1 MYVTVAEFRG
11 SGSMSVTAQ
20 ATTSALPDPE
30 VTTLIKRA
38 SRFFD
43 LLCGVE
49 PEYFEGAGE
58 GLTSRTFYGN
68 GSRFLKLDKYVAG
81 SLNTSITMPE
91 GYTAPH
97 FVERDGYLV
106 ITTENGI
113 IAERR
118 LDYHCC
124 DGWYSG
130 VPITVSAQWGLEAT
144 PDDVKLA
151 VIELAI
157 NLWRELDPANVKLV
171 NIEGQPLREKYPPRV
186 WEIAKRYRASSG
198 VLV

>member
-11 SGSMSVTAQ
+11 AGSMSPTAQ
-20 ATTSALPDPE
+20 ATTTALPDAQVE
-30 VTTLIKRA
+30 DLIEKA

-49 PEYFEGAGE
+49 PEYFEPAGA
-58 GLTSRTFYGN
+58 TAANRTFYGD
-68 GSRFLKLDKYVAG
+68 GSRFLKLDHYVAG
-81 SLNTSITMPE
+81 SLNATITFPE
-91 GYTAPH
+91 GYTAPD

-106 ITTENGI
+106 ITSSEGI
-113 IAERR
+113 LASPYTWG
-118 LDYHCC
+118 DCC
-124 DGWYSG
+124 GWYSG
-130 VPITVSAQWGLEAT
+130 IPIIVSAKWGVEAT
-144 PDDVKLA
+144 PADVKLA

-171 NIEGQPLREKYPPRV
+171 NLEGQPLREKAPPRV
-186 WEIAKRYRASSG
+186 WETAKRYRVNSG

>member
-1 MYVTVAEFRG
+1 MYVTVEEFRG
-11 SGSMSVTAQ
+11 SGSMSPTAQ
-20 ATTSALPDPE
+20 ATTTALPDPE

-43 LLCGVE
+43 LLCGVA
-49 PEYFEGAGE
+49 PEYFEAAGASP
-58 GLTSRTFYGN
+58 TSRTFYGD
-68 GSRFLKLDKYVAG
+68 GGRFLRLDKYVTG
-81 SLNTSITMPE
+81 SLNASLTFPE

-97 FVERDGYLV
+97 FIERDGYLV
-106 ITTENGI
+106 ITSETGVLT
-113 IAERR
+113 ERR
-118 LDYHCC
+118 LDYSWCG
-124 DGWYSG
+124 GWYSG
-130 VPITVSAQWGLEAT
+130 VPITISARWGLSAT

-171 NIEGQPLREKYPPRV
+171 NLEGQPLREKYPPRV
-186 WEIAKRYRASSG
+186 WEIAKRYRVNSG